1 MIMTQAVTLFGVM
14 AIVKLTFDVED
25 VNETDEEMDFIY
37 TIIYVGVLYLLKS
50 TKNIHIYWIL
60 ADHINKVKPPF
71 VGQYGILIRQIL
83 TLLV

>member
-1 MIMTQAVTLFGVM
+1 MPPVFAYSWLLRLSLTRFQKTFTVGEAMIMTQAVTLFGVM

-50 TKNIHIYWIL
+50 TKNIHIY
-60 ADHINKVKPPF
+60 
-71 VGQYGILIRQIL
+71 
-83 TLLV
+83 